1 MVLIYDNLIKV
12 LCSVEDLLFID
23 IMSWFDFKMY
33 ILDKKK
39 VFIIWKVRLFEDNV
53 WNFILF
59 LKIEFV
65 LVLCNILNLLGG
77 WKYKLKLKYGVNFVY
92 FCR

>member
-53 WNFILF
+53 
-59 LKIEFV
+59 
-65 LVLCNILNLLGG
+65 
-77 WKYKLKLKYGVNFVY
+77 
-92 FCR
+92 